1 MKQENKDLIKGSLY
15 LVGILATLAIIQYIF
30 SFGFAALAFVFSK
43 IYMFILVFIAIGFS
57 FSLIYSLYN
66 YKETYQKIKN
76 INWRTVWGFVG
87 GVIAFAAIMVL
98 LYLSTKGFLSFDYSG
113 KTAANLTLIIP
124 ALIFTVLFVFSVRK
138 K

>member
-15 LVGILATLAIIQYIF
+15 LVGILVALAAIQYTF
-30 SFGFAALAFVFSK
+30 SFGFAALVFIFSK
-43 IYMFILVFIAIGFS
+43 IYTFILAFVAIGFS
-57 FSLIYSLYN
+57 FCLIYSLYH

-76 INWRTVWGFVG
+76 INRKIVVGYVG

-98 LYLSTKGFLSFDYSG
+98 LCLSTKGFLSFDNSG

-124 ALIFTVLFVFSVRK
+124 ALIFTALFVFSVRK